1 MSSVRVCA
9 KIRPQSKIEDRE
21 GSHVC
26 VRNTNTEVFLDA
38 AHGTEKFNFDAI
50 FGQETTQKDVFD
62 AVGTTLV
69 TDVLQGFNCTLFA
82 YGQSGA
88 GKTFTMEGAAHTGEL
103 AGMIPRIT
111 HRLFED
117 IAKQPAGIE
126 FAVKVSYVEIY
137 NERVRCLLDE
147 TGKKENLNVRQDK
160 VKGVYVENVS
170 EEYVTSGEE
179 GMEVFERGS
188 KNRAVA
194 ATGMNAGS
202 SRSHAVFQIELIQK
216 DHSNGSETSS
226 KITMCDLAGSET
238 AKKTGAKGQQMEE
251 AKAINKSLS
260 ALGQVIKALTDPKIK
275 HIPFRDSKLTRML
288 QDAIGGNSR
297 TTLMICLSPSKYN
310 VEESVSTCRFGA
322 RAKKI
327 KNKEKKNVVRS
338 AEELDKLVKKA
349 EAKQQVYQGQ
359 LQALLAL
366 CKKNDITPEEAGVD
380 LTAEAA
386 APAGGSGSG
395 GAAAAGSPA
404 TKKTEEELAEEAE
417 EEARLV
423 EEISKITEMLA
434 GKTTQLEKVNVML
447 AEVRAVV
454 TKLEENHAAKRAL
467 EDENDERRF
476 RQQDRQFAAGDLQLE
491 LETLQE
497 ENEKIKSEGTAGD
510 FEAERHQLRSEVKN
524 LRTNLVVINKL
535 HQSMTVEEAKAAMGS
550 SPQKNFDQ
558 KMAQLG
564 HRLKQMVLVHKSVL
578 RKHAQAE
585 LNHRETNKRVA
596 ARDRKIAQLE
606 ESVAGLKEHLH
617 KQAQE
622 QMEEMQKVRDHVTR
636 LSTLGGGFFSK
647 KRTLRGGGAAAPSMS
662 SGP

>member
-1 MSSVRVCA
+1 
-9 KIRPQSKIEDRE
+9 
-21 GSHVC
+21 
-26 VRNTNTEVFLDA
+26 
-38 AHGTEKFNFDAI
+38 
-50 FGQETTQKDVFD
+50 
-62 AVGTTLV
+62 
-69 TDVLQGFNCTLFA
+69 
-82 YGQSGA
+82 
-88 GKTFTMEGAAHTGEL
+88 
-103 AGMIPRIT
+103 
-111 HRLFED
+111 
-117 IAKQPAGIE
+117 
-126 FAVKVSYVEIY
+126 
-137 NERVRCLLDE
+137 
-147 TGKKENLNVRQDK
+147 
-160 VKGVYVENVS
+160 
-170 EEYVTSGEE
+170 
-179 GMEVFERGS
+179 
-188 KNRAVA
+188 
-194 ATGMNAGS
+194 
-202 SRSHAVFQIELIQK
+202 
-216 DHSNGSETSS
+216 
-226 KITMCDLAGSET
+226 MCDLAGSET

-310 VEESVSTCRFGA
+310 VEESVGTCRFGA

-404 TKKTEEELAEEAE
+404 AKKTEEELAEEAE

-535 HQSMTVEEAKAAMGS
+535 HQSMTVEEAKAAMSS

-596 ARDRKIAQLE
+596 ARDRKITQLE

>member
-1 MSSVRVCA
+1 
-9 KIRPQSKIEDRE
+9 
-21 GSHVC
+21 
-26 VRNTNTEVFLDA
+26 
-38 AHGTEKFNFDAI
+38 
-50 FGQETTQKDVFD
+50 
-62 AVGTTLV
+62 
-69 TDVLQGFNCTLFA
+69 
-82 YGQSGA
+82 
-88 GKTFTMEGAAHTGEL
+88 
-103 AGMIPRIT
+103 MIPRIT

-160 VKGVYVENVS
+160 VKGVYVENVT

-310 VEESVSTCRFGA
+310 VEESVGTCRFGA

-338 AEELDKLVKKA
+338 AEELDKLVKKE
-349 EAKQQVYQGQ
+349 EALEQKYKAQI
-359 LQALLAL
+359 QALKTMLEKHNIDPA
-366 CKKNDITPEEAGVD
+366 EAGVV
-380 LTAEAA
+380 LTEDPAATSGQGTPVAAGGA
-386 APAGGSGSG
+386 APAQ
-395 GAAAAGSPA
+395 
-404 TKKTEEELAEEAE
+404 TAEEIAE
-417 EEARLV
+417 EREEAARAA
-423 EEISKITEMLA
+423 EEIAKIT
-434 GKTTQLEKVNVML
+434 
-447 AEVRAVV
+447 
-454 TKLEENHAAKRAL
+454 
-467 EDENDERRF
+467 D
-476 RQQDRQFAAGDLQLE
+476 
-491 LETLQE
+491 
-497 ENEKIKSEGTAGD
+497 
-510 FEAERHQLRSEVKN
+510 
-524 LRTNLVVINKL
+524 
-535 HQSMTVEEAKAAMGS
+535 
-550 SPQKNFDQ
+550 
-558 KMAQLG
+558 
-564 HRLKQMVLVHKSVL
+564 
-578 RKHAQAE
+578 
-585 LNHRETNKRVA
+585 
-596 ARDRKIAQLE
+596 
-606 ESVAGLKEHLH
+606 
-617 KQAQE
+617 
-622 QMEEMQKVRDHVTR
+622 
-636 LSTLGGGFFSK
+636 
-647 KRTLRGGGAAAPSMS
+647 
-662 SGP
+662 

>member
-1 MSSVRVCA
+1 
-9 KIRPQSKIEDRE
+9 
-21 GSHVC
+21 
-26 VRNTNTEVFLDA
+26 VRNTKTEVFLDA
-38 AHGTEKFNFDAI
+38 AHGTEKFNFDEI
-50 FGQETTQKDVFD
+50 FGQETNQKDVFD

-69 TDVLQGFNCTLFA
+69 NDVLQGFNCTLFA

-88 GKTFTMEGAAHTGEL
+88 GKTFTMEGASHTGEL

-117 IAKQPAGIE
+117 IAKQDSGIE

-160 VKGVYVENVS
+160 VKGVYVENVT

-202 SRSHAVFQIELIQK
+202 SRSHAVFQIELIQT
-216 DHSNGSETSS
+216 DHSSGSETSS

-310 VEESVSTCRFGA
+310 VEESVGTCRFGA

-327 KNKEKKNVVRS
+327 KNKEKKNIVRS

-366 CKKNDITPEEAGVD
+366 CKKNNITPEEAGVD

-386 APAGGSGSG
+386 AAPTSGG
-395 GAAAAGSPA
+395 GAAAAAAGGQPA
-404 TKKTEEELAEEAE
+404 AKKTEEELAEEAE
-417 EEARLV
+417 EEARLA
-423 EEISKITEMLA
+423 EEITKITEMLQ
-434 GKTTQLEKVNVML
+434 GKETQLEKVNVML
-447 AEVRAVV
+447 AEVRGVV
-454 TKLEENHAAKRAL
+454 AKLEENHAARRAL
-467 EDENDERRF
+467 EDEHDERRF

-491 LETLQE
+491 LETLEE
-497 ENEKIKSEGTAGD
+497 ENEKIKAEGTAGD

-535 HQSMTVEEAKAAMGS
+535 HQSMTVEEAKVAMGS

-596 ARDRKIAQLE
+596 ARDRKITQLE

-622 QMEEMQKVRDHVTR
+622 QMGEMQKVRDHVTR

-647 KRTLRGGGAAAPSMS
+647 KRTLRGGGAAAPSVS